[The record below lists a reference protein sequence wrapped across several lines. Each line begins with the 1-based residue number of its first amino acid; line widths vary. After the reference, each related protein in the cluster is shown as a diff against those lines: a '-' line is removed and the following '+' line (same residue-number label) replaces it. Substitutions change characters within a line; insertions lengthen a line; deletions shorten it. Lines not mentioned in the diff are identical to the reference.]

1 MRKMLSGINLV
12 MTVIGFAVSTMF
24 IVFVCTRLICARIQ
38 LNASRRSF
46 PSASR
51 SDLGLIERGIHGL
64 EPFVIAKFPT
74 KKYSDEFFS
83 SNDEAQCTVCL
94 IEYQPKDILRILPY
108 CGHSFHVACI
118 DTWLQQNSTCP
129 ICRISLR
136 DTPETK
142 HMLQPM
148 SSSAI
153 RISFTMASRDS
164 LRYHYF
170 FGHSSRSIDN
180 QRMEPI
186 QEDQLVSDLNAA
198 EAGESVSIAI
208 AQVDSDVKDTGGETE
223 NKLAESPSN
232 Q

>member
-1 MRKMLSGINLV
+1 MLSGINLV

-46 PSASR
+46 PAASR
-51 SDLGLIERGIHGL
+51 SDLGLLERGIHGL
-64 EPFVIAKFPT
+64 EPVAIAKFPT
-74 KKYSDEFFS
+74 KKFSDEFFS

-94 IEYQPKDILRILPY
+94 IEYQPKDVLRILPY
-108 CGHSFHVACI
+108 CGHSFHVGCI

-136 DTPETK
+136 DYPEK

-186 QEDQLVSDLNAA
+186 QEDQVASDLNAA
-198 EAGESVSIAI
+198 EAGESVSVV
-208 AQVDSDVKDTGGETE
+208 QGDSGVKDGGGESE